1 MKDAIRCSAFGYKN
15 ESIFTFVVE
24 LFPCASVLSPSPSPS
39 ASLDPFTENDKNV
52 KLRRCG

>member
-1 MKDAIRCSAFGYKN
+1 MQFVAVHLDKMKVY
-15 ESIFTFVVE
+15 FTFVVE